1 MKKYTSQYIACPKEK
16 MLMDDQATK
25 QRVYLLTVW
34 CTQSVAVKQITL
46 RFSLE
51 DPRTGERFNFGAI
64 EELEGKLKEQFQ
76 VKSFDDE

>member
-1 MKKYTSQYIACPKEK
+1 MPKKKN
-16 MLMDDQATK
+16 MFMNDQATK

-34 CTQSVAVKQITL
+34 CTQSMAVKQITL

-64 EELEGKLKEQFQ
+64 EELEGKFKDQFQ